1 MVYRYSGLLFSQI
14 KEWSTDTDTIQ
25 VTLEHIRVHEK
36 SQEQKITNHEILF
49 RRKLRLGRS
58 IETESRL
65 VVAEGSG

>member
-25 VTLEHIRVHEK
+25 VTLEHIRVYER

>member
-1 MVYRYSGLLFSQI
+1 M
-14 KEWSTDTDTIQ
+14 DTDTIQ
-25 VTLEHIRVHEK
+25 VTLEHIRVHER
-36 SQEQKITNHEILF
+36 SQEPKITNHEILF